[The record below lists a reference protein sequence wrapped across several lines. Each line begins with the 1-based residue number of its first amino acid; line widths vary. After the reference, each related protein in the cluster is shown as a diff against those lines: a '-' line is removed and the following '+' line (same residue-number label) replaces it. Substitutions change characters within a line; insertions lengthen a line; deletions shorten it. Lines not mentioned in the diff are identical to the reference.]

1 MGSAVRAGDLVLDDF
16 RPSHVVP
23 RHGMPAWDTPG
34 TARPTVP
41 LDPFLPVQLLER
53 MGDWARV
60 LCSNGWSAWVD
71 GRLLVSVPEDPP
83 AAAHDMARAADPRP
97 LLARAEA
104 SLGRYRGAAE
114 DLAAGRVD
122 GEGFRRGTAGLRL
135 GVVVEGEAMW
145 LYDAEHERWLYC
157 DGTRLAEYAT
167 SSTPSATPPPPPPEP
182 PAQGATRMAPPGD
195 AGDGDA
201 AAGAQGGA
209 AGHEPTRVVPVRADE
224 PPPAGPAA
232 PPVGPPHGRSPA
244 GYEPTRVVQAPGPGP
259 AQGARAPDA
268 PPDAPPDASPGGPDS
283 GPVPPRA
290 DAGHEP
296 TRLARAPDAEPAR
309 PARPPGAEPTRVVR
323 PGAGGP
329 ARAEPGGAAPVPD
342 DDDGAGSR
350 GADGPDDS
358 HPSGR
363 PSAAEPTRVA
373 DLPAAGRARRGGDGA
388 GDG

>member
-1 MGSAVRAGDLVLDDF
+1 MGSAVWADDLVLDDF
-16 RPSHVVP
+16 RPTHVVP

-104 SLGRYRGAAE
+104 SLGRYRAAAE

-167 SSTPSATPPPPPPEP
+167 ASTPSATPPPPVPRAE
-182 PAQGATRMAPPGD
+182 GATRMAPPGE
-195 AGDGDA
+195 AGERDA
-201 AAGAQGGA
+201 AGGQGGA
-209 AGHEPTRVVPVRADE
+209 PGHEPTRVVPVRADE

-232 PPVGPPHGRSPA
+232 PPVGPPPGRAPA
-244 GYEPTRVVQAPGPGP
+244 AHEPTRVVQAP
-259 AQGARAPDA
+259 
-268 PPDAPPDASPGGPDS
+268 
-283 GPVPPRA
+283 
-290 DAGHEP
+290 E
-296 TRLARAPDAEPAR
+296 AEPAPR
-309 PARPPGAEPTRVVR
+309 SRPPEAEPTRVVT
-323 PGAGGP
+323 PGAHGP

-342 DDDGAGSR
+342 DGGGADGR
-350 GADGPDDS
+350 GADPSGGSLPPDDGPTPDDGP
-358 HPSGR
+358 PSAR

-373 DLPAAGRARRGGDGA
+373 DLPVAGRDGRA